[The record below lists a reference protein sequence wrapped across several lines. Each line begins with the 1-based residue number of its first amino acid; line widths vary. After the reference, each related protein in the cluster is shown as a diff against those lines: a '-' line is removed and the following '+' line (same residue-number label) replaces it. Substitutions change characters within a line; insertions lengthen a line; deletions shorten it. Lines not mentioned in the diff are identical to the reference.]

1 MKEPTISSWQIGSGK
16 NKRWVCQVRVRP
28 LGQKP
33 ISVHRRHVHK
43 TVAYERAMEAFRALT
58 FAKETPDQLAVNE
71 ALQRYLRALE
81 GTIKATTIGEYAY
94 QLDKYFCQQ
103 FGQRTLTDLSADE
116 IRTHLKSLLA
126 RGLSVSTVNT
136 IRVRINGLFN
146 FAMREQLV
154 TKNPAALVKP
164 FRKDAGKSSLVQAPW
179 SVSETRTALIAAE
192 ASPLHLFLALCL
204 FTGLRRGEVT
214 ALTWGD
220 FDEANRLIMVTK
232 SVVASRAWTN
242 GKLTT
247 GSYLQEP
254 KTEASKRSVFC
265 SDELLKAIY
274 KARRRFVEISGRM
287 PEVTDPLV
295 FHSEG
300 ASYSPG
306 SITHQFARFCKE
318 NGLRKIRVHDLRHTS
333 AVLALEAGIPL
344 EAVSEGLGHSGVEIT
359 KRIYAPKVPGLGRR
373 FAVQL
378 EQFLVT
384 SPEDP
389 AKSLELVNHHA

>member
-81 GTIKATTIGEYAY
+81 GTIKATTVGEYAY

-146 FAMREQLV
+146 FAMRELLV

-164 FRKDAGKSSLVQAPW
+164 FRKDAGKSSLVQQPW
-179 SVSETRTALIAAE
+179 SVSETRTALRAAE
-192 ASPLHLFLALCL
+192 KSPLQLFLAICL

-220 FDEANRLIMVTK
+220 FDEAKRILRVTK
-232 SVVASRAWTN
+232 SVVASRAWTQ

-247 GSYLQEP
+247 GSFLQEP
-254 KTEASKRSVFC
+254 KTEASTRSVFC

-274 KARRRFVEISGRM
+274 KARRRFIEQSGRI
-287 PEVTDPLV
+287 PQSNDPLI
-295 FHSEG
+295 FHADG
-300 ASYSPG
+300 LSYSPS
-306 SITHQFARFCKE
+306 SIAHLFSKFCNE

-378 EQFLVT
+378 EQFLIS
-384 SPEDP
+384 SPGDP
-389 AKSLELVNHHA
+389 AKNLELLNDHA